1 MKVFASML
9 GLLVVLAW
17 AFHEI
22 VFLHDPAFPPLE
34 EE

>member
-1 MKVFASML
+1 MKLVITTM

-22 VFLHDPAFPPLE
+22 VFLHDVSAEPRDPE
-34 EE
+34 